1 MYLKLPAV
9 LEEAKKSGKGLP
21 WIVEILIFI
30 LVFLVASIAE
40 SIIMLPGMI
49 LAMLSQPELVDS
61 IMEYI
66 MKGDILQVEELTMQL
81 LLSDVITLAMLFAN
95 AGLILIVCLYCKL
108 IEKRKMTTLGFVK
121 KNMFKEYGKGCLAG
135 FVMFSVAVL
144 ICVVTGSLKL
154 QISPTFSAGL
164 FVLFVLGF
172 MIQGMAEEVM
182 CRGYLMVS
190 IARRSS
196 VIVAIICNAVVFAVL
211 HLSNSG
217 VGILAVVNLFLFGVF
232 ASLYFIRTGN
242 IWGVAA
248 LHSIWN
254 LVQGNVYGIR
264 VSGMSLSCSVLEA
277 DSLESGTLWN
287 GGAFGLE
294 GGLAV
299 TIVLLAGCALLLF
312 ARKRKKT
319 KKEVY

>member
-1 MYLKLPAV
+1 MNLKLPAV

>member
-1 MYLKLPAV
+1 MNLKLPAV

-121 KNMFKEYGKGCLAG
+121 ENMFKEYGKGCLAG

-154 QISPTFSAGL
+154 QISSTFSASL

-172 MIQGMAEEVM
+172 MVQGMAEEVM

-217 VGILAVVNLFLFGVF
+217 VSILAVVNLFLFGVF

-312 ARKRKKT
+312 CKK
-319 KKEVY
+319 KKEN